1 MSTVIVASGYFDPLH
16 VGHIEY
22 LEKAKE
28 AGDYLVVIVN
38 NDIQAKLK
46 KGYSF
51 MSEQDRVKI
60 IESLECVDSVVL
72 SKDKDESVKKTLA
85 EVQKDYMWDTLIFAK
100 GGDRHIQEIPEADV
114 CRKLGIY
121 TLEGLGDKVRSSS
134 ELVKRIK
141 EEPNE

>member
-1 MSTVIVASGYFDPLH
+1 MSTVVVASGYFDPLH

-22 LEKAKE
+22 LKKAKE
-28 AGDYLVVIVN
+28 VGDYLVVIVN
-38 NDIQAKLK
+38 NDAQAKLK

-51 MSEQDRVKI
+51 MPEQDRVEI
-60 IESLECVDSVVL
+60 IKSLGCVDSVIL
-72 SKDKDESVKKTLA
+72 SKDKDESIKNTLTEVKKDHEWGT
-85 EVQKDYMWDTLIFAK
+85 VIFAK
-100 GGDRHIQEIPEADV
+100 GGDRRIQEIPEADV

-121 TLEGLGDKVRSSS
+121 ILEGLGDKVRSSS